1 MALQTKREKIKRAYY
16 RQEMILK
23 VAGVIRGGWE
33 VMSKQERW

>member
-1 MALQTKREKIKRAYY
+1 MKRAYY

-23 VAGVIRGGWE
+23 AGGVIRGGWE